1 LRAAVRVGKLR
12 TMSRLVLD
20 DNAASLEVRTAT
32 PDDLDGLT
40 ALLTAAF
47 EQDPIWRW
55 AFPDNGLERLWRLLI
70 GSALRYPNVWV
81 AGDYAAAAVW
91 IPPGGVEL
99 TEAEEEQLEPLLE
112 SVIGARAADVI
123 ELMERFDSSHPHD
136 QPHYYL
142 SLLGTDPARRG
153 EGIGMALLRHNL
165 AQIDAEGMP
174 AYLES
179 TNPAN
184 NSRYQGVGFSPRGSF
199 STPDDQH
206 SVTTM
211 WREPRSRED

>member
-1 LRAAVRVGKLR
+1 
-12 TMSRLVLD
+12 MSRPGP
-20 DNAASLEVRTAT
+20 AAADLEARTAT
-32 PDDLDGLT
+32 PEDLDGLT

-47 EQDPIWRW
+47 AEDPIWRW
-55 AFPDNGLERLWRLLI
+55 AFPDSGLEVLWRFLV

-99 TEAEEEQLEPLLE
+99 TEAEEEQIEPLVQ
-112 SVIGARAADVI
+112 SIIGPRAAEVI
-123 ELMERFDSSHPHD
+123 ELMERFDANHPHGT
-136 QPHYYL
+136 PHYYL
-142 SLLGTDPARRG
+142 SLLGTDPRHRG

-165 AQIDAEGMP
+165 AQIDAEGTP

-179 TNPAN
+179 TNPGN
-184 NSRYQGVGFSPRGSF
+184 NTRYEGVGFSPRGSF
-199 STPDDQH
+199 STPDESR

-211 WREPRSRED
+211 WREPRAR